1 MVNIKNI
8 TKKLIDAGYSEEKL
22 ILMTE
27 KEIRETYK
35 NYKSSP
41 KEDDSILS
49 SPNTTPENNDNT
61 TSIVKEETTM
71 KNEMIKEMK
80 KLARKYDAFTH
91 CIDDCRQREDA
102 EKRNKVLDTK
112 FVEIAN
118 KMGINAT
125 ANDLYE
131 IISNDY
137 DSFDEAIEAYI
148 KSHEVKVVSSTLTK
162 QNGELT
168 FVELSP
174 EQKLEIYKILDD
186 QLKDVNYSSWF
197 EEENG
202 VFKLYGSWVDEDSA
216 VKEEYYF
223 NGNKLIKIEK
233 EESIMKDDN
242 TTVSI
247 NSETTVEEKEE
258 TSMSKTKIR
267 RDSHESFESWINRIN
282 DLLSSNGIHLDNDKL
297 LTIIDDETN
306 CVSIES
312 EDLNVHGWCAGEPFY
327 CCYDFH
333 GTLKEYS
340 DEGTN
345 FESVE
350 VEKEEDIMTNN
361 ANTTETNNNVTIAV
375 KEESTMTVNNT
386 TNNVTINN
394 NTNIKEETIMKT
406 RTTQEL
412 INDALNIS
420 KIQDENYVTN
430 AMLREEYKK
439 LTGNVIGSNKT
450 RPVIIKAIQDELH
463 KEPAKP
469 APDDAKVLTYRL
481 MHKIGDH
488 ALSNRKK
495 GFGTTISA
503 KMLCAFIVEVASS
516 NDPEPIDRLYVPTG
530 KKDKYGKPI
539 TMVNPKITEEHKNKC
554 KDVRKWLLNH
564 GYIKPVTFKDEKGFT
579 FYTPEYDGNRKDKMY
594 DCTKFKTT
602 GKVETTT
609 YRVTKEM
616 NKWYV

>member
-1 MVNIKNI
+1 MANIKNI
-8 TKKLIDAGYSEEKL
+8 TKKLVDAGYSEEKL

-61 TSIVKEETTM
+61 TSVVKEETTM

-91 CIDDCRQREDA
+91 CIEDCRQREEA

-148 KSHEVKVVSSTLTK
+148 KSHDVRVVSATLT
-162 QNGELT
+162 QENGELT
-168 FVELSP
+168 FVELSS
-174 EQKLEIYKILDD
+174 EQKLEISAVLDA
-186 QLKDVNYSSWF
+186 QLQDVNYSSWF

-202 VFKLYGSWVDEDSA
+202 IFKLYTAWADEDPT
-216 VKEEYYF
+216 VEEEYYF
-223 NGNKLIKIEK
+223 DDNNKLIK
-233 EESIMKDDN
+233 
-242 TTVSI
+242 
-247 NSETTVEEKEE
+247 
-258 TSMSKTKIR
+258 
-267 RDSHESFESWINRIN
+267 
-282 DLLSSNGIHLDNDKL
+282 
-297 LTIIDDETN
+297 
-306 CVSIES
+306 
-312 EDLNVHGWCAGEPFY
+312 
-327 CCYDFH
+327 
-333 GTLKEYS
+333 
-340 DEGTN
+340 
-345 FESVE
+345 VE
-350 VEKEEDIMTNN
+350 VEKEE
-361 ANTTETNNNVTIAV
+361 
-375 KEESTMTVNNT
+375 STMK
-386 TNNVTINN
+386 N
-394 NTNIKEETIMKT
+394 NTNTTVTNNSTNNKEVITMTNEMIKVTVKVEGLNEVLTHYGIELICSNPSDADTIAIGQTPSQYRKGIVAVIITQTPSQYRKGIATMTIREDVYKTIEKDLSIVSNNSTTSVEKEETTM

-412 INDALNIS
+412 LNDALNIS

-439 LTGNVIGSNKT
+439 LTGNVIGSKKT

-463 KEPAKP
+463 KEPVKT
-469 APDDAKVLTYRL
+469 APDDAKVLTYKL

-495 GFGTTISA
+495 GFGTTVSA
-503 KMLCAFIVEVASS
+503 WMLCAYILEVKY
-516 NDPEPIDRLYVPTG
+516 DI
-530 KKDKYGKPI
+530 KKLKGHEHEI
-539 TMVNPKITEEHKNKC
+539 TDEMKETVKN
-554 KDVRKWLLNH
+554 VRKWLIDNH
-564 GYIKPVTFKDEKGFT
+564 YIETVTFKDEKGFV

-594 DCTKFKTT
+594 DCTKFQAT

-616 NKWYV
+616 NKWYTK

>member
-1 MVNIKNI
+1 MANIKNI
-8 TKKLIDAGYSEEKL
+8 TKKLVDAGYSEEKL

-49 SPNTTPENNDNT
+49 SPNTTSENNDNT
-61 TSIVKEETTM
+61 MDKEETTM
-71 KNEMIKEMK
+71 TNEMIKEMK

-91 CIDDCRQREDA
+91 CIDDCRQREEA
-102 EKRNKVLDTK
+102 EKRNETLGVK
-112 FVEIAN
+112 FVKVAN
-118 KMGINAT
+118 KIGINAT

-137 DSFDEAIEAYI
+137 DSFDEAIETYI
-148 KSHEVKVVSSTLTK
+148 KSHEVKVVSTTLT
-162 QNGELT
+162 QENGELT

-174 EQKLEIYKILDD
+174 EQKLEISKVLDT
-186 QLKDVNYSSWF
+186 QLQDVNYSSWF

-202 VFKLYGSWVDEDSA
+202 IFKLYTAWVDEDPTIE
-216 VKEEYYF
+216 EEYYF
-223 NGNKLIKIEK
+223 DDNNKLIK
-233 EESIMKDDN
+233 
-242 TTVSI
+242 
-247 NSETTVEEKEE
+247 
-258 TSMSKTKIR
+258 
-267 RDSHESFESWINRIN
+267 
-282 DLLSSNGIHLDNDKL
+282 
-297 LTIIDDETN
+297 
-306 CVSIES
+306 
-312 EDLNVHGWCAGEPFY
+312 
-327 CCYDFH
+327 
-333 GTLKEYS
+333 
-340 DEGTN
+340 
-345 FESVE
+345 VE
-350 VEKEEDIMTNN
+350 VEKEE
-361 ANTTETNNNVTIAV
+361 
-375 KEESTMTVNNT
+375 ST
-386 TNNVTINN
+386 
-394 NTNIKEETIMKT
+394 MKT

-420 KIQDENYVTN
+420 KIHDENYVTN
-430 AMLREEYKK
+430 AMLRKEYKK
-439 LTGNVIGSNKT
+439 LTGNVICSKKT
-450 RPVIIKAIQDELH
+450 RPAIIKAIQDELH
-463 KEPAKP
+463 KEPDKT

-481 MHKIGDH
+481 MHMIGDH

-539 TMVNPKITEEHKNKC
+539 TMINPKITEEHKNKC
-554 KDVRKWLLNH
+554 KDVRNWLLNH

-594 DCTKFKTT
+594 DCTKFQAT

>member
-1 MVNIKNI
+1 MTIKNI
-8 TKKLIDAGYSEEKL
+8 TKKLVDAGYSEEKL

-49 SPNTTPENNDNT
+49 SPNTTPENNDNAMD
-61 TSIVKEETTM
+61 KEETTM
-71 KNEMIKEMK
+71 TNEIIKVTVKVEGLNEVLTRYGIELICSNPSDADTIAIGQTPSQRRKGIVAVIITQTPSQYRKGIATMTIREDVYKTIEKDLSIVSNNSTTSVVKKEITMRNEMIKEMK
-80 KLARKYDAFTH
+80 ELARKYDAFTH
-91 CIDDCRQREDA
+91 CIDDCRQREEA
-102 EKRNKVLDTK
+102 EKRNKVLDVK

-148 KSHEVKVVSSTLTK
+148 KSHEVKVVSTTLT
-162 QNGELT
+162 QENGELT

-174 EQKLEIYKILDD
+174 EQKIQISAVLGA
-186 QLKDVNYSSWF
+186 QLQDVNYSSWF

-202 VFKLYGSWVDEDSA
+202 IFKLYTAWVDEDPA
-216 VKEEYYF
+216 VEEEYYF
-223 NGNKLIKIEK
+223 DDNNKLIK
-233 EESIMKDDN
+233 
-242 TTVSI
+242 
-247 NSETTVEEKEE
+247 
-258 TSMSKTKIR
+258 
-267 RDSHESFESWINRIN
+267 
-282 DLLSSNGIHLDNDKL
+282 
-297 LTIIDDETN
+297 
-306 CVSIES
+306 
-312 EDLNVHGWCAGEPFY
+312 
-327 CCYDFH
+327 
-333 GTLKEYS
+333 
-340 DEGTN
+340 
-345 FESVE
+345 VE
-350 VEKEEDIMTNN
+350 VEKEE
-361 ANTTETNNNVTIAV
+361 
-375 KEESTMTVNNT
+375 ST
-386 TNNVTINN
+386 
-394 NTNIKEETIMKT
+394 MKT

-412 INDALNIS
+412 INDALNIT

-439 LTGNVIGSNKT
+439 LTGNVIGSKKT

-463 KEPAKP
+463 KEPVKP
-469 APDDAKVLTYRL
+469 APNDAEVLTYRL
-481 MHKIGDH
+481 MHMIGDH
-488 ALSNRKK
+488 ALTNRKK

-516 NDPEPIDRLYVPTG
+516 NDPEPIDKLYVPTG

-554 KDVRKWLLNH
+554 KDVRKWLIDNH
-564 GYIKPVTFKDEKGFT
+564 YIETVTFKDEKGFV

-594 DCTKFKTT
+594 DCTKFQAT

-616 NKWYV
+616 NKWYK

>member
-1 MVNIKNI
+1 MANIKNI
-8 TKKLIDAGYSEEKL
+8 TKKLVDAGYSEENL

-49 SPNTTPENNDNT
+49 SPNTTSENNDNAMEN
-61 TSIVKEETTM
+61 KEEITM
-71 KNEMIKEMK
+71 RNEMK
-80 KLARKYDAFTH
+80 KLARNYDAFTH
-91 CIDDCRQREDA
+91 YIDDCRQREEA
-102 EKRNKVLDTK
+102 EKRNEALGVK
-112 FVEIAN
+112 FVEVAN
-118 KMGINAT
+118 KIGINAT

-137 DSFDEAIEAYI
+137 DSFDEAIETYI
-148 KSHEVKVVSSTLTK
+148 KSHEVRVVSATLT
-162 QNGELT
+162 QETGELT

-174 EQKLEIYKILDD
+174 EQKLEISKVLDA
-186 QLKDVNYSSWF
+186 QLQDVNYSSWF

-202 VFKLYGSWVDEDSA
+202 IFKLYGGWVDEDS
-216 VKEEYYF
+216 VVEEEYYF
-223 NGNKLIKIEK
+223 DDNNKLIK
-233 EESIMKDDN
+233 
-242 TTVSI
+242 V
-247 NSETTVEEKEE
+247 EKEE
-258 TSMSKTKIR
+258 T
-267 RDSHESFESWINRIN
+267 
-282 DLLSSNGIHLDNDKL
+282 
-297 LTIIDDETN
+297 
-306 CVSIES
+306 
-312 EDLNVHGWCAGEPFY
+312 
-327 CCYDFH
+327 
-333 GTLKEYS
+333 
-340 DEGTN
+340 
-345 FESVE
+345 
-350 VEKEEDIMTNN
+350 
-361 ANTTETNNNVTIAV
+361 
-375 KEESTMTVNNT
+375 TM
-386 TNNVTINN
+386 
-394 NTNIKEETIMKT
+394 

-439 LTGNVIGSNKT
+439 LTGNVIGSKKT

-463 KEPAKP
+463 KEPAKT
-469 APDDAKVLTYRL
+469 APDDAKVLTYKL
-481 MHKIGDH
+481 MHMIGDH
-488 ALSNRKK
+488 ALTNRKK

-554 KDVRKWLLNH
+554 KDVRKWLIDNH
-564 GYIKPVTFKDEKGFT
+564 YIETVTFKDENGFV

-594 DCTKFKTT
+594 DCTKFQAT

-616 NKWYV
+616 NKWYK

>member
-1 MVNIKNI
+1 MANIKNI
-8 TKKLIDAGYSEEKL
+8 TKKLVDAGYSEEKL

-49 SPNTTPENNDNT
+49 SPNTTSENNDNT
-61 TSIVKEETTM
+61 IDKEETTM
-71 KNEMIKEMK
+71 TNEMIKVTVKVEGLNEVLTRYGIELICSNPSDADTIAIGQTPSQYRKGIIAVIITQTPSQYRKGIATMTIREDVYKTIEKDLSIVSNNSTTSVIKEEITMTNEMIKEMK

-91 CIDDCRQREDA
+91 CIEDCRQREEA

-148 KSHEVKVVSSTLTK
+148 KSHDVRVVSATLT
-162 QNGELT
+162 QENGELT

-174 EQKLEIYKILDD
+174 EQKLEISKVLDT
-186 QLKDVNYSSWF
+186 QLQDVNYSSWF

-202 VFKLYGSWVDEDSA
+202 IFKLYTAWVDEDPA
-216 VKEEYYF
+216 VEEEYYF
-223 NGNKLIKIEK
+223 DDNNKLIK
-233 EESIMKDDN
+233 
-242 TTVSI
+242 
-247 NSETTVEEKEE
+247 
-258 TSMSKTKIR
+258 
-267 RDSHESFESWINRIN
+267 
-282 DLLSSNGIHLDNDKL
+282 
-297 LTIIDDETN
+297 
-306 CVSIES
+306 
-312 EDLNVHGWCAGEPFY
+312 
-327 CCYDFH
+327 
-333 GTLKEYS
+333 
-340 DEGTN
+340 
-345 FESVE
+345 VE
-350 VEKEEDIMTNN
+350 VEKEE
-361 ANTTETNNNVTIAV
+361 
-375 KEESTMTVNNT
+375 ST
-386 TNNVTINN
+386 
-394 NTNIKEETIMKT
+394 MKT

-439 LTGNVIGSNKT
+439 LTGNVIGSKKT

-481 MHKIGDH
+481 MHMIGDH
-488 ALSNRKK
+488 ALTNRKK

-516 NDPEPIDRLYVPTG
+516 NDPEPIDKLYVPTG
-530 KKDKYGKPI
+530 KKDKYGKDI
-539 TMVNPKITEEHKNKC
+539 TMINPKITEEHKNKC
-554 KDVRKWLLNH
+554 KDVRNWLLNY

-594 DCTKFKTT
+594 DCTKFQAT

-616 NKWYV
+616 NKWYTK

>member
-1 MVNIKNI
+1 MANIKNI
-8 TKKLIDAGYSEEKL
+8 TKKLVDAGYSEEKL

-49 SPNTTPENNDNT
+49 SPNTTPENNDNAMD
-61 TSIVKEETTM
+61 KEETTM
-71 KNEMIKEMK
+71 TNEMIKVTVKVEGLNEVLTHYGIELICSNPSDADTIAIGQTPSQYRKGIVAVIITQTPSQYRKGIATMTIREDVYKTIEKDLSIVSNNSTTSVVKEEITMRNEMIKEMK

-91 CIDDCRQREDA
+91 YIDDCRQREEA

-118 KMGINAT
+118 KIGINAT

-148 KSHEVKVVSSTLTK
+148 KSHDVRIVSATLT
-162 QNGELT
+162 QENGELT
-168 FVELSP
+168 FAELSS
-174 EQKLEIYKILDD
+174 EQKLEISAVLDA
-186 QLKDVNYSSWF
+186 QLQDVNYSSWF

-202 VFKLYGSWVDEDSA
+202 IFKLYTAWADEDPT
-216 VKEEYYF
+216 VEEEYYF
-223 NGNKLIKIEK
+223 DDNNKLIK
-233 EESIMKDDN
+233 
-242 TTVSI
+242 
-247 NSETTVEEKEE
+247 
-258 TSMSKTKIR
+258 
-267 RDSHESFESWINRIN
+267 
-282 DLLSSNGIHLDNDKL
+282 
-297 LTIIDDETN
+297 
-306 CVSIES
+306 
-312 EDLNVHGWCAGEPFY
+312 
-327 CCYDFH
+327 
-333 GTLKEYS
+333 
-340 DEGTN
+340 
-345 FESVE
+345 VE
-350 VEKEEDIMTNN
+350 VEKEE
-361 ANTTETNNNVTIAV
+361 
-375 KEESTMTVNNT
+375 ST
-386 TNNVTINN
+386 
-394 NTNIKEETIMKT
+394 MKT

-439 LTGNVIGSNKT
+439 LTGNVIGSKKT

-463 KEPAKP
+463 KEPAKT

-481 MHKIGDH
+481 MHMIGDH
-488 ALSNRKK
+488 ALTNRKK

-554 KDVRKWLLNH
+554 KDVRKWLIDNH
-564 GYIKPVTFKDEKGFT
+564 YIETVTFKDEKGFV

-594 DCTKFKTT
+594 DCTKFQAT

-616 NKWYV
+616 NKWYK

>member
-1 MVNIKNI
+1 MANIKNI
-8 TKKLIDAGYSEEKL
+8 TKKLVDAGYSEEKL

-49 SPNTTPENNDNT
+49 SPNTIPENNDNA
-61 TSIVKEETTM
+61 IDKEETTM
-71 KNEMIKEMK
+71 TNEMIKVTVKVEGLNEVLTHYGIELICSNPSDADTIAIGQTPSQYRKGIVAVIITQTPSQYRKGIATMTIREDVYKTIEKDLSIVSNNSTTSVVKEEITMRNEMIKEMK

-91 CIDDCRQREDA
+91 CIEDCRQREEA

-148 KSHEVKVVSSTLTK
+148 KSHDVRVVSATLT
-162 QNGELT
+162 QENGELT
-168 FVELSP
+168 FVELSS
-174 EQKLEIYKILDD
+174 EQKLEISAVLDA
-186 QLKDVNYSSWF
+186 QLQDVNYSSWF

-202 VFKLYGSWVDEDSA
+202 IFKLYTAWADEDPT
-216 VKEEYYF
+216 VEEEYYF
-223 NGNKLIKIEK
+223 DDNNKLIK
-233 EESIMKDDN
+233 
-242 TTVSI
+242 
-247 NSETTVEEKEE
+247 
-258 TSMSKTKIR
+258 
-267 RDSHESFESWINRIN
+267 
-282 DLLSSNGIHLDNDKL
+282 
-297 LTIIDDETN
+297 
-306 CVSIES
+306 
-312 EDLNVHGWCAGEPFY
+312 
-327 CCYDFH
+327 
-333 GTLKEYS
+333 
-340 DEGTN
+340 
-345 FESVE
+345 VE
-350 VEKEEDIMTNN
+350 VEKEE
-361 ANTTETNNNVTIAV
+361 
-375 KEESTMTVNNT
+375 ST
-386 TNNVTINN
+386 
-394 NTNIKEETIMKT
+394 MKT

-439 LTGNVIGSNKT
+439 LTGNVIGSKKT

-463 KEPAKP
+463 KEPAKT

-481 MHKIGDH
+481 MHMIGDH
-488 ALSNRKK
+488 ALTNRKK

-530 KKDKYGKPI
+530 KKDEYGKDI
-539 TMVNPKITEEHKNKC
+539 TMINPKITEEHKNKC
-554 KDVRKWLLNH
+554 KDVRNWLLNY

-594 DCTKFKTT
+594 DCTKFQAT

-616 NKWYV
+616 NKWYTK

>member
-1 MVNIKNI
+1 MANIKNI
-8 TKKLIDAGYSEEKL
+8 TKKLVDAGYSEEKL

-27 KEIRETYK
+27 KEIREVYK

-49 SPNTTPENNDNT
+49 SPNTTPENNDNAN
-61 TSIVKEETTM
+61 KEETTM

-80 KLARKYDAFTH
+80 ELARKYDAFTH
-91 CIDDCRQREDA
+91 CIDDCRQREEA

-148 KSHEVKVVSSTLTK
+148 KSHEVRVVSATLT
-162 QNGELT
+162 QENGELT

-174 EQKLEIYKILDD
+174 EQKLEISKVLDT
-186 QLKDVNYSSWF
+186 QLQDVNYSSWF

-202 VFKLYGSWVDEDSA
+202 IFKLYTAWTDEDPT
-216 VKEEYYF
+216 VEEEYYF
-223 NGNKLIKIEK
+223 DDNNKLIK
-233 EESIMKDDN
+233 
-242 TTVSI
+242 
-247 NSETTVEEKEE
+247 
-258 TSMSKTKIR
+258 
-267 RDSHESFESWINRIN
+267 
-282 DLLSSNGIHLDNDKL
+282 
-297 LTIIDDETN
+297 
-306 CVSIES
+306 
-312 EDLNVHGWCAGEPFY
+312 
-327 CCYDFH
+327 
-333 GTLKEYS
+333 
-340 DEGTN
+340 
-345 FESVE
+345 VE
-350 VEKEEDIMTNN
+350 VEKEE
-361 ANTTETNNNVTIAV
+361 
-375 KEESTMTVNNT
+375 ST
-386 TNNVTINN
+386 
-394 NTNIKEETIMKT
+394 MKT

-439 LTGNVIGSNKT
+439 LTGNVIGSKKT

-463 KEPAKP
+463 KEPAKT

-481 MHKIGDH
+481 MHMIGDH
-488 ALSNRKK
+488 ALTNRKK

-554 KDVRKWLLNH
+554 KDVRKWLIDNH
-564 GYIKPVTFKDEKGFT
+564 YIETVTFKDEKGFV

-594 DCTKFKTT
+594 DCTKFQAT

-616 NKWYV
+616 NKWYK

>member
-1 MVNIKNI
+1 MANIKNI
-8 TKKLIDAGYSEEKL
+8 TKKLVDAGYSEEKL

-49 SPNTTPENNDNT
+49 SPNAIHENNDNT
-61 TSIVKEETTM
+61 TSVVKEETIM
-71 KNEMIKEMK
+71 KNEMIKEIK

-137 DSFDEAIEAYI
+137 DSFDKAIEAYI
-148 KSHEVKVVSSTLTK
+148 KSHEVRVVSATLT
-162 QNGELT
+162 QENGELT

-174 EQKLEIYKILDD
+174 EQKLEISKVLDD

-233 EESIMKDDN
+233 DESIMKDDN

-247 NSETTVEEKEE
+247 NSETTVEEKEK
-258 TSMSKTKIR
+258 TTMSKTKIR

-297 LTIIDDETN
+297 LTIIDDETD

-312 EDLNVHGWCAGEPFY
+312 EDINVHGWCAGEPFY

-333 GTLKEYS
+333 GNLKEYS

-350 VEKEEDIMTNN
+350 IEKEEDIMTNN
-361 ANTTETNNNVTIAV
+361 ADTATNNSTNN
-375 KEESTMTVNNT
+375 KEEST
-386 TNNVTINN
+386 
-394 NTNIKEETIMKT
+394 MKT

-430 AMLREEYKK
+430 AMLRKEYKK

-469 APDDAKVLTYRL
+469 APDDAKVLTYKL

-539 TMVNPKITEEHKNKC
+539 TMINPKITEEHKNKC
-554 KDVRKWLLNH
+554 KDVRNWLLNH

-609 YRVTKEM
+609 YMVTKEM
-616 NKWYV
+616 NKWYK

>member
-1 MVNIKNI
+1 MANIKNI
-8 TKKLIDAGYSEEKL
+8 TKKLVDAGYSEEKL

-49 SPNTTPENNDNT
+49 SPNTTPENNDNAMD
-61 TSIVKEETTM
+61 KEETTM
-71 KNEMIKEMK
+71 TNEMIKVTVKVEGLNEVLTHYGIELICSNPSDADIIAIGQTPSQYRKGIVAVIITQTPSQYRKGIATMTIREDVYKTIEKDLSIVSNNSTTSVVKEEITMRNEMIKEMK

-148 KSHEVKVVSSTLTK
+148 KSHEVRVVSTTLT
-162 QNGELT
+162 QENGELT
-168 FVELSP
+168 FVELSS
-174 EQKLEIYKILDD
+174 EQKLEISAVLDA
-186 QLKDVNYSSWF
+186 QLQDVNYSSWF

-202 VFKLYGSWVDEDSA
+202 IFKLYTAWVDEDTT
-216 VKEEYYF
+216 VEEEYYF
-223 NGNKLIKIEK
+223 DDNNKLIK
-233 EESIMKDDN
+233 
-242 TTVSI
+242 
-247 NSETTVEEKEE
+247 
-258 TSMSKTKIR
+258 
-267 RDSHESFESWINRIN
+267 
-282 DLLSSNGIHLDNDKL
+282 
-297 LTIIDDETN
+297 
-306 CVSIES
+306 
-312 EDLNVHGWCAGEPFY
+312 
-327 CCYDFH
+327 
-333 GTLKEYS
+333 
-340 DEGTN
+340 
-345 FESVE
+345 VE
-350 VEKEEDIMTNN
+350 VEKEE
-361 ANTTETNNNVTIAV
+361 
-375 KEESTMTVNNT
+375 ST
-386 TNNVTINN
+386 
-394 NTNIKEETIMKT
+394 MKT

-439 LTGNVIGSNKT
+439 LTGNVIGSKKT

-481 MHKIGDH
+481 MHMIGDH
-488 ALSNRKK
+488 ALTNRKK

-516 NDPEPIDRLYVPTG
+516 NDPEPIDKLYVPTG
-530 KKDKYGKPI
+530 KKDKYGRDI

-554 KDVRKWLLNH
+554 KDIRNWLLNN

-594 DCTKFKTT
+594 DCTKFQAT

-609 YRVTKEM
+609 YKVTKEM
-616 NKWYV
+616 NKWYK

>member
-1 MVNIKNI
+1 MANIKNI
-8 TKKLIDAGYSEEKL
+8 TKKLVDAGYSEEKL

-49 SPNTTPENNDNT
+49 SPNTTPENNDNAN
-61 TSIVKEETTM
+61 KEETTM

-80 KLARKYDAFTH
+80 ELARKYDAFTH
-91 CIDDCRQREDA
+91 CIDDCRQREEA

-148 KSHEVKVVSSTLTK
+148 KSHDVRVVSATLT
-162 QNGELT
+162 QENGELT

-174 EQKLEIYKILDD
+174 EQKLEISKVLDT
-186 QLKDVNYSSWF
+186 QLQDVNYSSWF

-202 VFKLYGSWVDEDSA
+202 IFKLYTAWADEDPT
-216 VKEEYYF
+216 VEEEYYF
-223 NGNKLIKIEK
+223 DDNNKLIK
-233 EESIMKDDN
+233 
-242 TTVSI
+242 
-247 NSETTVEEKEE
+247 
-258 TSMSKTKIR
+258 
-267 RDSHESFESWINRIN
+267 
-282 DLLSSNGIHLDNDKL
+282 
-297 LTIIDDETN
+297 
-306 CVSIES
+306 
-312 EDLNVHGWCAGEPFY
+312 
-327 CCYDFH
+327 
-333 GTLKEYS
+333 
-340 DEGTN
+340 
-345 FESVE
+345 VE
-350 VEKEEDIMTNN
+350 VEKEE
-361 ANTTETNNNVTIAV
+361 
-375 KEESTMTVNNT
+375 STMK
-386 TNNVTINN
+386 N
-394 NTNIKEETIMKT
+394 NTNTTVTNNSTNNKEVITMTNEMIKVTVKVEGLNEVLTHYGIELICSNPSDADTIAIGQTPSQYRKGIVAVIITQTPSQYRKGIATMTIREDVYKTIEKDLSIVSNNSTTSVEKEETTM

-412 INDALNIS
+412 LNDALNIS

-439 LTGNVIGSNKT
+439 LTGNVIGSKKT

-463 KEPAKP
+463 KEPVKT
-469 APDDAKVLTYRL
+469 APDDAKVLTYKL

-495 GFGTTISA
+495 GFGTTVSA
-503 KMLCAFIVEVASS
+503 WMLCAYILEVKY
-516 NDPEPIDRLYVPTG
+516 DI
-530 KKDKYGKPI
+530 KKLKGHEHEI
-539 TMVNPKITEEHKNKC
+539 TDEMKETVKN
-554 KDVRKWLLNH
+554 VRKWLIDNH
-564 GYIKPVTFKDEKGFT
+564 YIETVTFKDEKGFV

-594 DCTKFKTT
+594 DCTKFQAT

-616 NKWYV
+616 NKWYTK

>member
-1 MVNIKNI
+1 MTIKNI
-8 TKKLIDAGYSEEKL
+8 TKKLVDAGYSEEKL

-49 SPNTTPENNDNT
+49 SPNTTPENNDNAMD
-61 TSIVKEETTM
+61 KEETTM
-71 KNEMIKEMK
+71 TNEIIKVTVKVEGLNEVLTRYGIELICSNPSDADTIAIGQTPSQRRKGIVAVIITQTPSQYRKGIATMTIREDVYKTIEKDLSIVSNNSTTSVVKKEITMRNEMIKEMK
-80 KLARKYDAFTH
+80 ELARKYDAFTH
-91 CIDDCRQREDA
+91 CIDDCRQREEA
-102 EKRNKVLDTK
+102 EKRNKVLDVK

-148 KSHEVKVVSSTLTK
+148 KSHEVKVVSTTLT
-162 QNGELT
+162 QENGELT

-174 EQKLEIYKILDD
+174 EQKIQISAVLGA
-186 QLKDVNYSSWF
+186 QLQDVNYSSWF

-202 VFKLYGSWVDEDSA
+202 IFKLYTAWVDEDPA
-216 VKEEYYF
+216 VEEEYYF
-223 NGNKLIKIEK
+223 DDNNKLIK
-233 EESIMKDDN
+233 
-242 TTVSI
+242 
-247 NSETTVEEKEE
+247 
-258 TSMSKTKIR
+258 
-267 RDSHESFESWINRIN
+267 
-282 DLLSSNGIHLDNDKL
+282 
-297 LTIIDDETN
+297 
-306 CVSIES
+306 
-312 EDLNVHGWCAGEPFY
+312 
-327 CCYDFH
+327 
-333 GTLKEYS
+333 
-340 DEGTN
+340 
-345 FESVE
+345 VE
-350 VEKEEDIMTNN
+350 VEKEE
-361 ANTTETNNNVTIAV
+361 
-375 KEESTMTVNNT
+375 ST
-386 TNNVTINN
+386 
-394 NTNIKEETIMKT
+394 MKT

-412 INDALNIS
+412 INDALNIT

-439 LTGNVIGSNKT
+439 LTGNVIGSKKT

-463 KEPAKP
+463 KEPVKP
-469 APDDAKVLTYRL
+469 APNDAEVLTYRL
-481 MHKIGDH
+481 MHMIGDH
-488 ALSNRKK
+488 ALTNRKK

-516 NDPEPIDRLYVPTG
+516 NDPEPIDKLYVPTG
-530 KKDKYGKPI
+530 KKDKYGKDI
-539 TMVNPKITEEHKNKC
+539 TMINPKITEEHKNKC
-554 KDVRKWLLNH
+554 KDIRNWLLNY

-594 DCTKFKTT
+594 DCTKFQAT

-616 NKWYV
+616 NKWYK

>member
-1 MVNIKNI
+1 MANIKNI
-8 TKKLIDAGYSEEKL
+8 TKKLVDAGYSEEKL

-49 SPNTTPENNDNT
+49 SPNTTPENNDNAMD
-61 TSIVKEETTM
+61 KEETTM
-71 KNEMIKEMK
+71 TNEMIKVTVKVEGLNEVLTHYGIELICSNPSDADTIAIGQTPSQYRKGIAAVIITQTPSQYRKGIATMTIREDVYKTIEKDLSIVSNNSTTSVVKEETAMRNEMIKEMK

-91 CIDDCRQREDA
+91 CIEDCRQKEEA
-102 EKRNKVLDTK
+102 EKRNKILGVK
-112 FVEIAN
+112 FVEVAN

-125 ANDLYE
+125 VNDLYE

-137 DSFDEAIEAYI
+137 DSFDEAIETYI
-148 KSHEVKVVSSTLTK
+148 KSHEVKVVSTTLT
-162 QNGELT
+162 QENGELT

-174 EQKLEIYKILDD
+174 EQKIQISAVLGA
-186 QLKDVNYSSWF
+186 QLQDVNYSSWF

-202 VFKLYGSWVDEDSA
+202 IFKLYTAWADEDPT
-216 VKEEYYF
+216 VEEEYYF
-223 NGNKLIKIEK
+223 DDNNKLIK
-233 EESIMKDDN
+233 
-242 TTVSI
+242 
-247 NSETTVEEKEE
+247 
-258 TSMSKTKIR
+258 
-267 RDSHESFESWINRIN
+267 
-282 DLLSSNGIHLDNDKL
+282 
-297 LTIIDDETN
+297 
-306 CVSIES
+306 
-312 EDLNVHGWCAGEPFY
+312 
-327 CCYDFH
+327 
-333 GTLKEYS
+333 
-340 DEGTN
+340 
-345 FESVE
+345 VE
-350 VEKEEDIMTNN
+350 VEKEE
-361 ANTTETNNNVTIAV
+361 
-375 KEESTMTVNNT
+375 ST
-386 TNNVTINN
+386 
-394 NTNIKEETIMKT
+394 MKT

-412 INDALNIS
+412 INDALNIT

-439 LTGNVIGSNKT
+439 LTGNVIGSKKT

-463 KEPAKP
+463 KEPAKT

-481 MHKIGDH
+481 MHMIGDH
-488 ALSNRKK
+488 ALTNRKK

-554 KDVRKWLLNH
+554 KDVRKWLIDNH
-564 GYIKPVTFKDEKGFT
+564 YIETVTFKDEKGFV

-594 DCTKFKTT
+594 DCTKFQAT

-609 YRVTKEM
+609 YIVTKEM

>member
-1 MVNIKNI
+1 MANIKNI
-8 TKKLIDAGYSEEKL
+8 TKKLVDAGYSEEKL

-49 SPNTTPENNDNT
+49 SPNTTPENNDNAMD
-61 TSIVKEETTM
+61 KEETTM
-71 KNEMIKEMK
+71 TNEMIKVTVKVEGLNEVLTHYGIELICSNPSDADTIAIGQTPSQYRKGIVAVIITQTPSQYRKGIATMTIREDVYKTIEKDLSIVSNNSTTSVVKEETAMRNEMIKEMK

-91 CIDDCRQREDA
+91 CIEDCRQKEEA
-102 EKRNKVLDTK
+102 EKRNKILGVK
-112 FVEIAN
+112 FVEVAN
-118 KMGINAT
+118 KIGINAT

-137 DSFDEAIEAYI
+137 DSFDEAIETYI
-148 KSHEVKVVSSTLTK
+148 KSHEVKVVSTTLT
-162 QNGELT
+162 QENGELT

-174 EQKLEIYKILDD
+174 EQKIQISAVLGA
-186 QLKDVNYSSWF
+186 QLQDVNYSSWF

-202 VFKLYGSWVDEDSA
+202 IFKLYTAWADEDPT
-216 VKEEYYF
+216 VEEEYYF
-223 NGNKLIKIEK
+223 DDNNKLIK
-233 EESIMKDDN
+233 
-242 TTVSI
+242 
-247 NSETTVEEKEE
+247 
-258 TSMSKTKIR
+258 
-267 RDSHESFESWINRIN
+267 
-282 DLLSSNGIHLDNDKL
+282 
-297 LTIIDDETN
+297 
-306 CVSIES
+306 
-312 EDLNVHGWCAGEPFY
+312 
-327 CCYDFH
+327 
-333 GTLKEYS
+333 
-340 DEGTN
+340 
-345 FESVE
+345 VE
-350 VEKEEDIMTNN
+350 VEKEE
-361 ANTTETNNNVTIAV
+361 
-375 KEESTMTVNNT
+375 ST
-386 TNNVTINN
+386 
-394 NTNIKEETIMKT
+394 MKT

-412 INDALNIS
+412 INDALNIT

-439 LTGNVIGSNKT
+439 LTGNVIGSKKT

-463 KEPAKP
+463 KEPAKT

-481 MHKIGDH
+481 MHMIGDH
-488 ALSNRKK
+488 ALTNRKK

-554 KDVRKWLLNH
+554 KDVRKWLIDNH
-564 GYIKPVTFKDEKGFT
+564 YIETVTFKDEKGFV

-594 DCTKFKTT
+594 DCTKFQAT

-609 YRVTKEM
+609 YIVTKEM

>member
-1 MVNIKNI
+1 MANIKNI
-8 TKKLIDAGYSEEKL
+8 TKKLVDAGYSEEKL

-49 SPNTTPENNDNT
+49 SPNTTPENNDNAMD
-61 TSIVKEETTM
+61 KEETTM
-71 KNEMIKEMK
+71 TNEMIKVTVKVEGLNEVLTHYGIELICSNPSDADIIAIGQTPSQYRKGIVAVIITQTPSQYRKGIATMTIREDVYKTIEKDLSIVSNNSTTSVVKEEITMRNEMIKEMK

-148 KSHEVKVVSSTLTK
+148 KSHEVRVVSTTLT
-162 QNGELT
+162 QENGELT

-174 EQKLEIYKILDD
+174 EQKLEISKVLDT
-186 QLKDVNYSSWF
+186 QLQDVNYSSWF

-202 VFKLYGSWVDEDSA
+202 IFKLYTAWVDEDTT
-216 VKEEYYF
+216 VEEEYYF
-223 NGNKLIKIEK
+223 DDNNKLIK
-233 EESIMKDDN
+233 
-242 TTVSI
+242 
-247 NSETTVEEKEE
+247 
-258 TSMSKTKIR
+258 
-267 RDSHESFESWINRIN
+267 
-282 DLLSSNGIHLDNDKL
+282 
-297 LTIIDDETN
+297 
-306 CVSIES
+306 
-312 EDLNVHGWCAGEPFY
+312 
-327 CCYDFH
+327 
-333 GTLKEYS
+333 
-340 DEGTN
+340 
-345 FESVE
+345 VE
-350 VEKEEDIMTNN
+350 VEKEE
-361 ANTTETNNNVTIAV
+361 
-375 KEESTMTVNNT
+375 ST
-386 TNNVTINN
+386 
-394 NTNIKEETIMKT
+394 MKT

-439 LTGNVIGSNKT
+439 LTGNVIGSKKT

-463 KEPAKP
+463 KEPAKT

-481 MHKIGDH
+481 MHMIGDH
-488 ALSNRKK
+488 ALTNRKK

-516 NDPEPIDRLYVPTG
+516 NDPEPIDKLYVPTG
-530 KKDKYGKPI
+530 KKDKYGRDI

-554 KDVRKWLLNH
+554 KDIRNWLLNN

-594 DCTKFKTT
+594 DCTKFQAT

-609 YRVTKEM
+609 YKVTKEM
-616 NKWYV
+616 NKWYK

>member
-1 MVNIKNI
+1 MTIKNI
-8 TKKLIDAGYSEEKL
+8 TKKLVDAGYSEEKL

-27 KEIRETYK
+27 KEIREVYK

-49 SPNTTPENNDNT
+49 SPNTTPENNDNAN
-61 TSIVKEETTM
+61 KEETTM

-80 KLARKYDAFTH
+80 ELARKYDAFTH
-91 CIDDCRQREDA
+91 CIDDCRQREEA

-148 KSHEVKVVSSTLTK
+148 KSHEVRVVSATLT
-162 QNGELT
+162 QENGELT

-174 EQKLEIYKILDD
+174 EQKLEISKVLDT
-186 QLKDVNYSSWF
+186 QLQDVNYSSWF

-202 VFKLYGSWVDEDSA
+202 IFKLYTAWTDEDPT
-216 VKEEYYF
+216 VEEEYYF
-223 NGNKLIKIEK
+223 DDNNKLIK
-233 EESIMKDDN
+233 
-242 TTVSI
+242 
-247 NSETTVEEKEE
+247 
-258 TSMSKTKIR
+258 
-267 RDSHESFESWINRIN
+267 
-282 DLLSSNGIHLDNDKL
+282 
-297 LTIIDDETN
+297 
-306 CVSIES
+306 
-312 EDLNVHGWCAGEPFY
+312 
-327 CCYDFH
+327 
-333 GTLKEYS
+333 
-340 DEGTN
+340 
-345 FESVE
+345 VE
-350 VEKEEDIMTNN
+350 VEKEE
-361 ANTTETNNNVTIAV
+361 
-375 KEESTMTVNNT
+375 STMK
-386 TNNVTINN
+386 N
-394 NTNIKEETIMKT
+394 NTNITVTNNSTNNKEVITMTNEMIKVTVKVEGLNEVLTHYGIELICSNPSDADTIAIGQTPSQYRKGIVAVIITQTPSQYRKGIATMTIREDVYKTIEKDLSIVSNNSTTSVEKEETTM

-412 INDALNIS
+412 LNDALNIS

-439 LTGNVIGSNKT
+439 LTGNVIGSKKT

-463 KEPAKP
+463 KEPVKT
-469 APDDAKVLTYRL
+469 APDDAKVLTYKL

-495 GFGTTISA
+495 GFGTTVSA
-503 KMLCAFIVEVASS
+503 WMLCAYILEVKY
-516 NDPEPIDRLYVPTG
+516 DI
-530 KKDKYGKPI
+530 KKLKGHEHEI
-539 TMVNPKITEEHKNKC
+539 TDEMKTTVKN
-554 KDVRKWLLNH
+554 VRKWLIDNH
-564 GYIKPVTFKDEKGFT
+564 YIETVTFKDEKGFV

-594 DCTKFKTT
+594 DATKFQST
-602 GKVETTT
+602 GKTETTT

-616 NKWYV
+616 NKWYTK

>member
-1 MVNIKNI
+1 MANIKNI
-8 TKKLIDAGYSEEKL
+8 TKKLVDAGYSEEKL

-49 SPNTTPENNDNT
+49 SPNTTSENNDNT
-61 TSIVKEETTM
+61 IDKEETTM
-71 KNEMIKEMK
+71 TNEMIKVTVKVEGLNEVLTRYGIELICSNPSDADTIAIGQTPSQYRKGIVAVIITQTPSQYRKGIATMTIREDVYKTIEKDLSIVSNNSTTSVVKEEITMRNEMIKEMK

-102 EKRNKVLDTK
+102 EKRNKALDTK

-148 KSHEVKVVSSTLTK
+148 KSHEVRVVSATLT
-162 QNGELT
+162 QENGELT

-174 EQKLEIYKILDD
+174 EQKLEISAVLDA
-186 QLKDVNYSSWF
+186 QLQDVNYSSWF

-202 VFKLYGSWVDEDSA
+202 IFKLYTAWTDEDPT
-216 VKEEYYF
+216 VEEEYYF
-223 NGNKLIKIEK
+223 DDNNKLIK
-233 EESIMKDDN
+233 
-242 TTVSI
+242 
-247 NSETTVEEKEE
+247 
-258 TSMSKTKIR
+258 
-267 RDSHESFESWINRIN
+267 
-282 DLLSSNGIHLDNDKL
+282 
-297 LTIIDDETN
+297 
-306 CVSIES
+306 
-312 EDLNVHGWCAGEPFY
+312 
-327 CCYDFH
+327 
-333 GTLKEYS
+333 
-340 DEGTN
+340 
-345 FESVE
+345 VE
-350 VEKEEDIMTNN
+350 VEKEE
-361 ANTTETNNNVTIAV
+361 
-375 KEESTMTVNNT
+375 ST
-386 TNNVTINN
+386 
-394 NTNIKEETIMKT
+394 MKT

-463 KEPAKP
+463 VVEEASTPEPETKEPAKP
-469 APDDAKVLTYRL
+469 APDDAEVLTYKL

-503 KMLCAFIVEVASS
+503 KMLCAFIVEVASL

-530 KKDKYGKPI
+530 KKDKYGKDI
-539 TMVNPKITEEHKNKC
+539 TMINPKITEEHKNKC
-554 KDVRKWLLNH
+554 KDVRNWLLNY

-579 FYTPEYDGNRKDKMY
+579 FYTPEYDGNKKDKMY
-594 DCTKFKTT
+594 DCTKFQAT

-616 NKWYV
+616 NKWYTK

>member
-1 MVNIKNI
+1 MANIKNI
-8 TKKLIDAGYSEEKL
+8 TKKLVDAGYSEEKL

-61 TSIVKEETTM
+61 MDKEETIMKNEIIKVTVKVEGLNEVLTHYGIELIYSNPSDADTIAIGQTPSQYRKGIVAVIITQTPSQYRKGIATMTIREDVYKTIEKDLSIVSNNSITSVVKEEITM
-71 KNEMIKEMK
+71 RNEMIKEMK
-80 KLARKYDAFTH
+80 KLARKYDAFTN
-91 CIDDCRQREDA
+91 CIDDCRQKEEA
-102 EKRNKVLDTK
+102 EKRNETLGVK
-112 FVEIAN
+112 FVEVAN
-118 KMGINAT
+118 KIGINAT
-125 ANDLYE
+125 TNDLYE
-131 IISNDY
+131 IVSSDY
-137 DSFDEAIEAYI
+137 DSFDEAIETYI
-148 KSHEVKVVSSTLTK
+148 KSHEVKVVSTTLT
-162 QNGELT
+162 QENGELT

-174 EQKLEIYKILDD
+174 EQKIQISAVLDA
-186 QLKDVNYSSWF
+186 QLQDVNYSSWF

-202 VFKLYGSWVDEDSA
+202 IFKLYTAWSDEDPT
-216 VKEEYYF
+216 VEEEYYF
-223 NGNKLIKIEK
+223 DDNNKLIK
-233 EESIMKDDN
+233 
-242 TTVSI
+242 
-247 NSETTVEEKEE
+247 
-258 TSMSKTKIR
+258 
-267 RDSHESFESWINRIN
+267 
-282 DLLSSNGIHLDNDKL
+282 
-297 LTIIDDETN
+297 
-306 CVSIES
+306 
-312 EDLNVHGWCAGEPFY
+312 
-327 CCYDFH
+327 
-333 GTLKEYS
+333 
-340 DEGTN
+340 
-345 FESVE
+345 VE
-350 VEKEEDIMTNN
+350 VEKEE
-361 ANTTETNNNVTIAV
+361 TT
-375 KEESTMTVNNT
+375 
-386 TNNVTINN
+386 
-394 NTNIKEETIMKT
+394 MKT

-439 LTGNVIGSNKT
+439 LTGNVIGSKKT

-463 KEPAKP
+463 KEPAKI
-469 APDDAKVLTYRL
+469 APDDAKVLTYKL
-481 MHKIGDH
+481 MHMIGDH

-554 KDVRKWLLNH
+554 KDVRKWLIDNH
-564 GYIKPVTFKDEKGFT
+564 YIETVTFKDEKGFV

-594 DCTKFKTT
+594 DCTKFQAT
-602 GKVETTT
+602 GKTETTT

-616 NKWYV
+616 NKWYK

>member
-1 MVNIKNI
+1 MTIKNI
-8 TKKLIDAGYSEEKL
+8 TKKLVDAGYSEEKL

-27 KEIRETYK
+27 KEIREVYK

-49 SPNTTPENNDNT
+49 SPNITPENNDNAN
-61 TSIVKEETTM
+61 KEETTM

-91 CIDDCRQREDA
+91 CIEDCRQREEA

-137 DSFDEAIEAYI
+137 DSFDEAIETYI
-148 KSHEVKVVSSTLTK
+148 KSHEVKVVSTTLT
-162 QNGELT
+162 QENGELT

-174 EQKLEIYKILDD
+174 EQKIQISAVLDA
-186 QLKDVNYSSWF
+186 QLQDVNYSSWF

-202 VFKLYGSWVDEDSA
+202 IFKLYTAWTDEDPT
-216 VKEEYYF
+216 VEEEYYF
-223 NGNKLIKIEK
+223 DDNNKLIKIE
-233 EESIMKDDN
+233 
-242 TTVSI
+242 V
-247 NSETTVEEKEE
+247 EKEE
-258 TSMSKTKIR
+258 TT
-267 RDSHESFESWINRIN
+267 
-282 DLLSSNGIHLDNDKL
+282 
-297 LTIIDDETN
+297 
-306 CVSIES
+306 
-312 EDLNVHGWCAGEPFY
+312 
-327 CCYDFH
+327 
-333 GTLKEYS
+333 
-340 DEGTN
+340 
-345 FESVE
+345 
-350 VEKEEDIMTNN
+350 
-361 ANTTETNNNVTIAV
+361 
-375 KEESTMTVNNT
+375 
-386 TNNVTINN
+386 
-394 NTNIKEETIMKT
+394 MKT

-412 INDALNIS
+412 INDALNIT

-439 LTGNVIGSNKT
+439 LTGNVIGSKKT

-463 KEPAKP
+463 VVEEASTPEPETKEPVKP

-481 MHKIGDH
+481 MHMIGDH
-488 ALSNRKK
+488 ALTNRKK

-554 KDVRKWLLNH
+554 KDVRKWLIDNH
-564 GYIKPVTFKDEKGFT
+564 YIETVTFKDEKGFV

-594 DCTKFKTT
+594 DCTKFQAT

-616 NKWYV
+616 NKWYTK

>member
-1 MVNIKNI
+1 MANIKNI
-8 TKKLIDAGYSEEKL
+8 TKKLVDAGYSEEKL

-49 SPNTTPENNDNT
+49 SPNTTPENNDNAMD
-61 TSIVKEETTM
+61 KEETTM
-71 KNEMIKEMK
+71 TNEMIKVTVKVEGLNEVLTHYGIELICSNPSDADTIAIGQTPSQYRKGIVAVIITQTPSQYRKGIATMTIREDVYKTIEKDLSIVSNNSTTSVVKEEITMRNEMIKEMK

-91 CIDDCRQREDA
+91 CIEDCRQREEA

-148 KSHEVKVVSSTLTK
+148 KSHDVKVVSATLT
-162 QNGELT
+162 QENGELT

-174 EQKLEIYKILDD
+174 EQKLEISKVLDT
-186 QLKDVNYSSWF
+186 QLQDVNYSSWF

-202 VFKLYGSWVDEDSA
+202 IFKLYTAWADEDPT
-216 VKEEYYF
+216 VEEEYYF
-223 NGNKLIKIEK
+223 DDNNKLIK
-233 EESIMKDDN
+233 
-242 TTVSI
+242 
-247 NSETTVEEKEE
+247 
-258 TSMSKTKIR
+258 
-267 RDSHESFESWINRIN
+267 
-282 DLLSSNGIHLDNDKL
+282 
-297 LTIIDDETN
+297 
-306 CVSIES
+306 
-312 EDLNVHGWCAGEPFY
+312 
-327 CCYDFH
+327 
-333 GTLKEYS
+333 
-340 DEGTN
+340 
-345 FESVE
+345 VE
-350 VEKEEDIMTNN
+350 VEKEE
-361 ANTTETNNNVTIAV
+361 
-375 KEESTMTVNNT
+375 ST
-386 TNNVTINN
+386 
-394 NTNIKEETIMKT
+394 MKT

-439 LTGNVIGSNKT
+439 LTGNVIGSKKT

-481 MHKIGDH
+481 MHMIGDH
-488 ALSNRKK
+488 ALTNRKK

-503 KMLCAFIVEVASS
+503 KMLCAFIVEVVSS

-539 TMVNPKITEEHKNKC
+539 TMINPKITEEHKNKC
-554 KDVRKWLLNH
+554 KDVRNWLLNY

-594 DCTKFKTT
+594 DCTKFQAT

-616 NKWYV
+616 NTWYTK

>member
-1 MVNIKNI
+1 MANIKNI
-8 TKKLIDAGYSEEKL
+8 TKKLVDAGYSEEKL

-61 TSIVKEETTM
+61 TSVVKEEITM

-91 CIDDCRQREDA
+91 YIDDCRQKEEA
-102 EKRNKVLDTK
+102 EKRNETLAVK
-112 FVEIAN
+112 FVEVAN
-118 KMGINAT
+118 KIGINAT

-137 DSFDEAIEAYI
+137 DSFDEAIETYI
-148 KSHEVKVVSSTLTK
+148 KSHEVKVVSTTLT
-162 QNGELT
+162 QENGELT

-174 EQKLEIYKILDD
+174 EQKLEISKVLDA
-186 QLKDVNYSSWF
+186 QLQDVNYSSWF

-202 VFKLYGSWVDEDSA
+202 IFKLYTAWVDEDPT
-216 VKEEYYF
+216 VEEEYYF
-223 NGNKLIKIEK
+223 DDNNKLIK
-233 EESIMKDDN
+233 
-242 TTVSI
+242 
-247 NSETTVEEKEE
+247 
-258 TSMSKTKIR
+258 
-267 RDSHESFESWINRIN
+267 
-282 DLLSSNGIHLDNDKL
+282 
-297 LTIIDDETN
+297 
-306 CVSIES
+306 
-312 EDLNVHGWCAGEPFY
+312 
-327 CCYDFH
+327 
-333 GTLKEYS
+333 
-340 DEGTN
+340 
-345 FESVE
+345 VE
-350 VEKEEDIMTNN
+350 VEKEE
-361 ANTTETNNNVTIAV
+361 TT
-375 KEESTMTVNNT
+375 
-386 TNNVTINN
+386 
-394 NTNIKEETIMKT
+394 MKT

-412 INDALNIS
+412 INDALNIT

-439 LTGNVIGSNKT
+439 LTGNVIGSKKT
-450 RPVIIKAIQDELH
+450 RLVIIKAIQDELH
-463 KEPAKP
+463 VVEEASTPEPETKEPDKT

-488 ALSNRKK
+488 ALTNRKK

-554 KDVRKWLLNH
+554 KDVRKWLIDNH
-564 GYIKPVTFKDEKGFT
+564 YIETVTFKDEKGFV

-594 DCTKFKTT
+594 DCTKFQAT

-616 NKWYV
+616 NKWYTK